1 MSVLEILTIPDQRLK
16 NKSSEVKLFDI
27 NLKKIVKDMFDTLN
41 DSGNGIGLAAPQ
53 VGVKKRI
60 VIVDLKENNKSS
72 PVIFINPVIIKESRE
87 RAVNEEG
94 CLSIPGYYAEVE
106 RAKEVD
112 VEWYDLEG
120 EKVTKTF
127 SGLFSICIQHEI
139 DHLDGILFIDYLSRL
154 KRRRANEKVKKFQ
167 KKKNEEAS

>member
-53 VGVKKRI
+53 VGVEKRI

-72 PVIFINPVIIKESRE
+72 PVIFINPVIVKESR
-87 RAVNEEG
+87 
-94 CLSIPGYYAEVE
+94 
-106 RAKEVD
+106 
-112 VEWYDLEG
+112 
-120 EKVTKTF
+120 
-127 SGLFSICIQHEI
+127 
-139 DHLDGILFIDYLSRL
+139 
-154 KRRRANEKVKKFQ
+154 
-167 KKKNEEAS
+167 

>member
-53 VGVKKRI
+53 VGVEKRI

-120 EKVTKTF
+120 EKVRKTF

>member
-120 EKVTKTF
+120 EKITKTF

>member
-72 PVIFINPVIIKESRE
+72 PVIFINPVIVKESRE
-87 RAVNEEG
+87 REVNEEG
-94 CLSIPGYYAEVE
+94 CLSIQGYYAEVE

>member
-16 NKSSEVKLFDI
+16 NKSTEVKLFDI

-120 EKVTKTF
+120 EKITKTF

>member
-16 NKSSEVKLFDI
+16 HKSSEVKLFDI

-87 RAVNEEG
+87 RLVNEEG

-139 DHLDGILFIDYLSRL
+139 DHLDGILFIDYLSKL

>member
-72 PVIFINPVIIKESRE
+72 PVIFINPVIVKESRE
-87 RAVNEEG
+87 REVNEEG

-167 KKKNEEAS
+167 KKKNEESS

>member
-72 PVIFINPVIIKESRE
+72 PVIFINPVITKESRE
-87 RAVNEEG
+87 REVNEEG

-120 EKVTKTF
+120 EKKTKTF

>member
-16 NKSSEVKLFDI
+16 NKSTEVKLFDI

-53 VGVKKRI
+53 VGVEKRI

-120 EKVTKTF
+120 EKITKTF

>member
-1 MSVLEILTIPDQRLK
+1 
-16 NKSSEVKLFDI
+16 
-27 NLKKIVKDMFDTLN
+27 MFDTLN

>member
-27 NLKKIVKDMFDTLN
+27 NLKKIVKDMFDTLI

-53 VGVKKRI
+53 IGVEKRI

-120 EKVTKTF
+120 EKMTKTF

-139 DHLDGILFIDYLSRL
+139 DHLDGILFIDYLSKL

>member
-72 PVIFINPVIIKESRE
+72 PVIFINPVIVKESRE
-87 RAVNEEG
+87 REVNEEG

-120 EKVTKTF
+120 EKITKTF

>member
-72 PVIFINPVIIKESRE
+72 PVIFINPVIVKESRE
-87 RAVNEEG
+87 REVNEEG

>member
-87 RAVNEEG
+87 RLVNEEG

>member
-16 NKSSEVKLFDI
+16 HKSSEVKLFDI

-87 RAVNEEG
+87 RLVNEEG